1 MPRPINYITKL
12 RQWARE
18 THGDEG
24 LRLALLFTI
33 SKFVKGKTRVEE
45 VNKMVAAYSKSI
57 KESQKEEELTDEML
71 EEYLAGE
78 MEN

>member
-18 THGDEG
+18 TNGDEG

>member
-1 MPRPINYITKL
+1 MVVNYITKL

-18 THGDEG
+18 TDGDEG

-57 KESQKEEELTDEML
+57 KQSQKEEELTDEML

>member
-1 MPRPINYITKL
+1 MPRSINYITKL

-18 THGDEG
+18 MDGDEG

-71 EEYLAGE
+71 EEYFASQIFL
-78 MEN
+78 

>member
-18 THGDEG
+18 TDGDEG

-57 KESQKEEELTDEML
+57 KQSQKEEELTDEML
-71 EEYLAGE
+71 EEYLAGI
-78 MEN
+78 

>member
-18 THGDEG
+18 TDGDEG

-57 KESQKEEELTDEML
+57 KESQKEE
-71 EEYLAGE
+71 
-78 MEN
+78 

>member
-18 THGDEG
+18 TDGDEG

-57 KESQKEEELTDEML
+57 KQSQKEEELTDEML

>member
-18 THGDEG
+18 TDGDEG

>member
-18 THGDEG
+18 TDGDEG

-45 VNKMVAAYSKSI
+45 VNKMVAAYSKTI
-57 KESQKEEELTDEML
+57 KEKHEEEFTDDML
-71 EEYLAGE
+71 EEVIE
-78 MEN
+78 